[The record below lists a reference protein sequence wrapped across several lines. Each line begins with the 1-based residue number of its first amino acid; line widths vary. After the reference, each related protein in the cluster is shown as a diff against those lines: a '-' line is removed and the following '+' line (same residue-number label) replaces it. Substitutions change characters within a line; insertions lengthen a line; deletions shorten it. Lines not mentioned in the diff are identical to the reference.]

1 MSFLSRLIVCM
12 VFTAAYAFSVR
23 PASAGPQDVLPGAM
37 MSGSPRLLAFALDQ
51 PGLPYNARIA
61 ARKVLAD
68 AGHDVVAGFHQTD
81 TRVGPFLRYDSN
93 LNGGVPF
100 DTISVG
106 GYKFLID
113 KESVA
118 AAGILVGA
126 SADMRHIRGL
136 GNGLAF
142 EAQAGISLGYAPEEK
157 LQKHQAGAQACLRQK
172 ASSSLYLH
180 GCVEASWQSVDL
192 GDEAH
197 AAARAGLS
205 KLFAAADGVHEAT
218 GAVRFD
224 RLIGPDGFTQ
234 PTASLKL
241 LSAWEN
247 ATVTTIG
254 IDLGKSVE
262 DRMVMKRGVSF
273 GVTKPIAGKLTSL
286 EVEWQENAGGMFLG
300 KPREDRN
307 LSLTVTRAINERL
320 SVSAGVFKTNSSADE
335 FDRSGVQVGVNWRI

>member
-1 MSFLSRLIVCM
+1 MLFLSRLNAFM
-12 VFTAAYAFSVR
+12 VFTATYAFSVL
-23 PASAGPQDVLPGAM
+23 PVSAAPQDVLPGAM
-37 MSGSPRLLAFALDQ
+37 MSGSPRLLAFSLER
-51 PGLPYNARIA
+51 PGLPANAKIA
-61 ARKVLAD
+61 ARKVLAG
-68 AGHDVVAGFHQTD
+68 AGHDKVAGFNQTD

-106 GYKFLID
+106 GYKFLIN
-113 KESVA
+113 KENVA
-118 AAGILVGA
+118 AAGVLVGA

-142 EAQAGISLGYAPEEK
+142 EAQAGISLGYAPEKK

-180 GCVEASWQSVDL
+180 GCVEATWQSVDL
-192 GDEAH
+192 GDETH
-197 AAARAGLS
+197 VAARAGLS
-205 KLFAAADGVHEAT
+205 KLFAAAGGVHEAT
-218 GAVRFD
+218 GEIRLD
-224 RLIGPDGFTQ
+224 RLIGTDGFTQ
-234 PTASLKL
+234 PTAALKL
-241 LSAWEN
+241 LSAWGN

-307 LSLTVTRAINERL
+307 LSLTVTRALKQRI
-320 SVSAGVFKTNSSADE
+320 SMSMGVFTTDSSADA
-335 FDRSGVQVGVNWRI
+335 FDRSGVQVGVNWRF